1 MFPCKLWQRTCLSQV
16 QGQRAAAQPELV
28 ARAYRAKSAIF
39 LYSPSDAT
47 GKHFVPEEPLRV
59 KPKCG
64 LSLNCL
70 PFLGKSV
77 RICHEQS
84 EEGTSVHE
92 IWMGLGNFI
101 HHNGAGKSSPSYSW
115 SLELR
120 GLLSLHR
127 LWILLEARTT
137 LMAFSV
143 RASSQSPRQCPQILG
158 RHLVH
163 PQHPGAPRLGAPL
176 HSTQLEPTG
185 KCLVWA
191 RGASWSQNRD
201 TTSPKPAKRAF
212 PGSFLNSFLAT
223 CHTALTWQEGL
234 KRRQTEVACRA
245 QCSF

>member
-1 MFPCKLWQRTCLSQV
+1 M
-16 QGQRAAAQPELV
+16 
-28 ARAYRAKSAIF
+28 
-39 LYSPSDAT
+39 
-47 GKHFVPEEPLRV
+47 

-77 RICHEQS
+77 RICHEQL

-92 IWMGLGNFI
+92 IRMGLGNFI

-115 SLELR
+115 SLEPR
-120 GLLSLHR
+120 GLLSLHQ

-143 RASSQSPRQCPQILG
+143 RASSQSPRQCLQILG

-176 HSTQLEPTG
+176 HPTQLEPTG
-185 KCLVWA
+185 KCLVLGKGCILIPEQRYHKPKTCQKGFPWLFPKLLPCHLSHRPDLA
-191 RGASWSQNRD
+191 RGLKKEANR
-201 TTSPKPAKRAF
+201 S
-212 PGSFLNSFLAT
+212 GM
-223 CHTALTWQEGL
+223 
-234 KRRQTEVACRA
+234 
-245 QCSF
+245 